1 MRASLSPGVALLAT
15 GAVMAAGIYASS
27 VLDEVVG
34 RLVAGRGA
42 AVARSLL
49 APVRRAAQ
57 LALQRRTSTERP
69 DAQAWALAPA
79 LLAGLA
85 AAGMAVVPL
94 GPRLA
99 VADADA
105 GIVLFGAAMALVMV
119 AVFLH
124 GWSANSLFPLIGGYR
139 FAAQALS
146 YEMLHMLVLIA
157 AALPARSL
165 AVGDIVES
173 QAHLWNVIRQPL
185 GLPLYLVAAAG
196 LAFWGPLRLPDAEDL
211 AGGTS
216 AELSGVPLLLWRVA
230 QRAMLVAVAAMG
242 AAAFLGGWQG
252 PGLPGP
258 AWMAL
263 KTLGLVTVLV
273 AARHVLAR
281 VPIERFVWAC
291 WVLLIPLALL
301 DVLQAGVQALWSA
314 P

>member
-1 MRASLSPGVALLAT
+1 MRPSLSPGFAVLAT
-15 GAVMAAGIYASS
+15 GAAMAAGIYATA
-27 VLDEVVG
+27 VLDEIVG
-34 RLVAGRGA
+34 GIVSGRGA
-42 AVARSLL
+42 RAAGAML

-57 LALQRRTSTERP
+57 LVLQRRAATERP
-69 DAQAWALAPA
+69 DAEAWALAPA

-85 AAGMAVVPL
+85 AVGMAVVPF
-94 GPRLA
+94 GPGLA
-99 VADADA
+99 VAGIDA

-119 AVFLH
+119 AVFLQ
-124 GWSANSLFPLIGGYR
+124 GWSANSVFPVVGGYR
-139 FAAQALS
+139 FVAQALS

-173 QAHLWNVIRQPL
+173 QAHLWNVLRQPL

-216 AELSGVPLLLWRVA
+216 AELSGVALLLWRVA

-252 PGLPGP
+252 PLLPGA
-258 AWMAL
+258 AWLAL
-263 KTLGLVTVLV
+263 KTLALVALLV
-273 AARHVLAR
+273 AARHLLAR
-281 VPIERFVWAC
+281 VPVERFMWAC
-291 WVLLIPLALL
+291 WVVLIPLALL
-301 DVLQAGVQALWSA
+301 DVFLGGAQALWAA